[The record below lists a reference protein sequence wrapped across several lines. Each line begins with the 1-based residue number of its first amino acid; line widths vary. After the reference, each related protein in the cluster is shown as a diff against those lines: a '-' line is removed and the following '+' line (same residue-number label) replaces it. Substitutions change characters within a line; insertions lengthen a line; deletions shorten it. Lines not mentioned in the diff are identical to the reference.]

1 MNTIGMI
8 EQCFPK
14 LICLTLKQNSSLRIH
29 DWIERGVIEDSE
41 TKAIFM
47 MTMKTMICTSSNFA
61 NISDSVCQHDR
72 AKTIPS

>member
-1 MNTIGMI
+1 MNTVGMI

-14 LICLTLKQNSSLRIH
+14 LISLTLKQNSSLGIH
-29 DWIERGVIEDSE
+29 DWIEGSVIEDSE
-41 TKAIFM
+41 TKAMLM
-47 MTMKTMICTSSNFA
+47 MAMKTMICTSSNFA